1 VLYEKNELILLQLL
15 KILIMNIALHHFRL
29 VDTIS
34 KEGTLTKA
42 AKTLHL
48 TQSALSHQLREL
60 ERELDVPIFDRQ
72 GKRLH
77 LSDQG
82 YRFLRSSEKILAE
95 IKALEEDISN
105 YKMGRTGKLTISM
118 QCYTAYHWLPGIIKY
133 YKKRW
138 PDINI
143 QILSEATRRPLEY
156 LMNGD
161 LDIGII
167 RTQMV
172 NTRIRYEPIFEDQL
186 MAVLSKDH
194 PLAQKDVIEICD
206 FQDQEL
212 ILPLY
217 DPSYQD
223 TPVIEALIEAQ
234 HVKPK
239 TLHRIHYTD
248 ATIEMV
254 NAELGITVMAD
265 WIVEPYLKDRNIVVK
280 PLHHSIAKR
289 AWFAATC
296 KQTPAIQNFLECLKM
311 YFSGV
316 DLNADEPEIPEYTG
330 TMQAVAPF
338 TRYNA
343 VQDIK
348 NYQY

>member
-1 VLYEKNELILLQLL
+1 
-15 KILIMNIALHHFRL
+15 MNIALHHFRL
-29 VDTIS
+29 IDTIS
-34 KEGTLTKA
+34 KDGTLTKA
-42 AKTLHL
+42 ANTLHL
-48 TQSALSHQLREL
+48 TQSALSHQLKEL
-60 ERELDVPIFDRQ
+60 ERELEVEIFNRQ

-77 LSDQG
+77 LSEQG

-95 IKALEEDISN
+95 IKSLEEDINN
-105 YKMGRTGKLTISM
+105 YKNGKTGNLSISM

-133 YKKRW
+133 YKKQW

-143 QILSEATRRPLEY
+143 QILSDATRRPLEF

-172 NTRIRYEPIFEDQL
+172 NTRIRYEPIFEDKL
-186 MAVLSKDH
+186 TAVLSKDH
-194 PLAQKDVIEICD
+194 PLAKKDVIEISD

-223 TPVIEALIEAQ
+223 TPVIESLIQSQ

-254 NAELGITVMAD
+254 NAGLGITVMAD
-265 WIVEPYLKDRNIVVK
+265 WIVQPYLQGRNIVTK

-289 AWFAATC
+289 AWYAATC
-296 KQTPAIQNFLECLKM
+296 KQTPAILNFLECLKL
-311 YFSGV
+311 YFSGADMSV
-316 DLNADEPEIPEYTG
+316 DETEKQKIIHEHATPK
-330 TMQAVAPF
+330 
-338 TRYNA
+338 NA
-343 VQDIK
+343 VTQKISPAPLFYAQEVVNGAQDIR

>member
-1 VLYEKNELILLQLL
+1 
-15 KILIMNIALHHFRL
+15 MNIAIHHFRL
-29 VDTIS
+29 IDTIS

-42 AKTLHL
+42 ANTLHL
-48 TQSALSHQLREL
+48 TQSALSHQLKEL
-60 ERELDVPIFDRQ
+60 ERELEVEIFSRQ

-77 LSDQG
+77 LTEQG

-95 IKALEEDISN
+95 IKALEEDIRN
-105 YKMGRTGKLTISM
+105 YKNGKTGKLSISM

-133 YKKRW
+133 YKNQW

-143 QILSEATRRPLEY
+143 QILADATRRPLEY

-172 NTRIRYEPIFEDQL
+172 NTKIRYEPIFEDRL
-186 MAVLSKDH
+186 TAVICKDH
-194 PLAQKDVIEICD
+194 PLAKKDIIEIAD

-223 TPVIEALIEAQ
+223 TPVIESLIQAQ
-234 HVKPK
+234 QVKPK

-254 NAELGITVMAD
+254 NAGLGITVMAD
-265 WIVEPYLKDRNIVVK
+265 WIVEPYLAGRNIVAK
-280 PLHHSIAKR
+280 PLHHSVAKR
-289 AWFAATC
+289 AWYAATC

-311 YFSGV
+311 YFAGEDMSIIETEKKQIIGEHV
-316 DLNADEPEIPEYTG
+316 ITKKIGIQTPVPPAVLYGQE
-330 TMQAVAPF
+330 AVAF
-338 TRYNA
+338 NA
-343 VQDIK
+343 AQDIR

>member
-1 VLYEKNELILLQLL
+1 
-15 KILIMNIALHHFRL
+15 MNIALHHFRL

-42 AKTLHL
+42 ANTLRL
-48 TQSALSHQLREL
+48 TQSALSHQLKEL
-60 ERELDVPIFDRQ
+60 ERELEVEIFNRQ

-77 LSDQG
+77 LSEQG

-95 IKALEEDISN
+95 IRSLEEDITN
-105 YKMGRTGKLTISM
+105 YKNGKTDKLSISM

-133 YKKRW
+133 YKRKW
-138 PDINI
+138 PNINI
-143 QILSEATRRPLEY
+143 QILSDATRRPLEY

-172 NTRIRYEPIFEDQL
+172 NTKIRYEPIFEDRL
-186 MAVLSKDH
+186 TAVVSKDH
-194 PLAQKDVIEICD
+194 PLAKKDIVEIAD
-206 FQDQEL
+206 FQDEEL

-234 HVKPK
+234 QVKPK

-254 NAELGITVMAD
+254 NAGLGITVMAD
-265 WIVEPYLKDRNIVVK
+265 WIVEPYLAGRNIVTK
-280 PLHHSIAKR
+280 PLHHSVAKR

-296 KQTPAIQNFLECLKM
+296 KQTPAIQNFLECLKL
-311 YFSGV
+311 YFAGADMNV
-316 DLNADEPEIPEYTG
+316 DETEKKIIVQEHAVKQTG
-330 TMQAVAPF
+330 TLSATRFIKEPVAF
-338 TRYNA
+338 SK
-343 VQDIK
+343 VHDIK

>member
-1 VLYEKNELILLQLL
+1 
-15 KILIMNIALHHFRL
+15 MNIALHHFRL
-29 VDTIS
+29 IDTIS

-42 AKTLHL
+42 AATLHL
-48 TQSALSHQLREL
+48 TQSALSHQLKEL
-60 ERELDVPIFDRQ
+60 ERELGIDVFNRN
-72 GKRLH
+72 GKKLH
-77 LSDQG
+77 LSEQG
-82 YRFLRSSEKILAE
+82 YRFLRSAEKILAE
-95 IKALEEDISN
+95 MKSLEEDINN
-105 YKMGRTGKLTISM
+105 YKHGKTGKLSISM

-133 YKKRW
+133 YKSRW

-143 QILSEATRRPLEY
+143 QILSDATRRPLEY

-172 NTRIRYEPIFEDQL
+172 NTKIRYEPIFNDHL
-186 MAVLSKDH
+186 CAIICKDH
-194 PLAQKDVIEICD
+194 PLAKKDIIDIAD

-223 TPVIEALIEAQ
+223 TPMIESLIQAQ
-234 HVKPK
+234 QVKPK

-254 NAELGITVMAD
+254 NANLGISVMAD
-265 WIVEPYLKDRNIVVK
+265 WIVEPYLKNKNIVAI
-280 PLHHSIAKR
+280 PMHHSVASR
-289 AWFAATC
+289 SWFAATC

-311 YFSGV
+311 YFAGEDMSIDSEEMKSVIQEHEVRKQPIVPPALVFTKPLGV
-316 DLNADEPEIPEYTG
+316 NHG
-330 TMQAVAPF
+330 G
-338 TRYNA
+338 
-343 VQDIK
+343 QDIK

>member
-1 VLYEKNELILLQLL
+1 
-15 KILIMNIALHHFRL
+15 MNIAVHHFKL
-29 VDTIS
+29 IDTIS

-42 AKTLHL
+42 AATLHL
-48 TQSALSHQLREL
+48 TQSALSHQLKEL
-60 ERELDVPIFDRQ
+60 EKELGVDVFNRN
-72 GKRLH
+72 GKKLH
-77 LSDQG
+77 LSEQG

-95 IKALEEDISN
+95 LKSLEEDINN
-105 YKMGRTGKLTISM
+105 YKNGQTSKLSISM

-133 YKKRW
+133 YKSRW

-143 QILSEATRRPLEY
+143 QIMSEATSRPLEY

-172 NTRIRYEPIFEDQL
+172 NTKIRYEPIFNDRL
-186 MAVLSKDH
+186 TAIISKDH
-194 PLAQKDVIEICD
+194 PLAKKDIIEIAD

-223 TPVIEALIEAQ
+223 TPMIESLIQAQ
-234 HVKPK
+234 QVRPK

-254 NAELGITVMAD
+254 NANLGISVMAD
-265 WIVEPYLKDRNIVVK
+265 WIVEPYLKNKNIVSK
-280 PLHHSIAKR
+280 PMHHSVASR
-289 AWFAATC
+289 SWFAATC

-311 YFSGV
+311 YFSG
-316 DLNADEPEIPEYTG
+316 ADMSINEAEKKQLISEHVVNNQPIMPQASG
-330 TMQAVAPF
+330 TAVF
-338 TRYNA
+338 TKST
-343 VQDIK
+343 VTTQEFK

>member
-1 VLYEKNELILLQLL
+1 
-15 KILIMNIALHHFRL
+15 MNIALHHFRL
-29 VDTIS
+29 IDTIS
-34 KEGTLTKA
+34 KDGTLTKA
-42 AKTLHL
+42 ASTLHL
-48 TQSALSHQLREL
+48 TQSALSHQLKEL
-60 ERELDVPIFDRQ
+60 ERELDVEIFSRQ

-77 LSDQG
+77 LTEQG

-95 IKALEEDISN
+95 IKSLEEDINN
-105 YKMGRTGKLTISM
+105 YKNGKTGNLSISM

-133 YKKRW
+133 YKKQW

-143 QILSEATRRPLEY
+143 QIMSDATRRPLEF

-172 NTRIRYEPIFEDQL
+172 NTRIRYEPIFEDRL
-186 MAVLSKDH
+186 VAVICKDH
-194 PLAQKDVIEICD
+194 PLAKKAIIEIAD
-206 FQDQEL
+206 FHGEEL

-223 TPVIEALIEAQ
+223 TPVIESLIQSQ

-254 NAELGITVMAD
+254 NAGLGITVMAD
-265 WIVEPYLKDRNIVVK
+265 WIVEPYLQGRNIVTK
-280 PLHHSIAKR
+280 PLHHSVAKR

-311 YFSGV
+311 YFSGADMNV
-316 DLNADEPEIPEYTG
+316 EEIEKKQIIKEHAIQKQAIVPPAAILNKD
-330 TMQAVAPF
+330 AVVF
-338 TRYNA
+338 TA
-343 VQDIK
+343 GQDIR

>member
-1 VLYEKNELILLQLL
+1 
-15 KILIMNIALHHFRL
+15 MNIALHHFRL
-29 VDTIS
+29 VDTIY

-48 TQSALSHQLREL
+48 TQSALSHQLKEL
-60 ERELDVPIFDRQ
+60 ERELDVEIFKRI

-77 LSDQG
+77 LSEQG

-95 IKALEEDISN
+95 IKSLEEDINN
-105 YKMGRTGKLTISM
+105 YKNGQTGKLSISM

-138 PDINI
+138 PDINV
-143 QILSEATRRPLEY
+143 QILSDATRRPLEY

-161 LDIGII
+161 LDIGIV

-172 NTRIRYEPIFEDQL
+172 NTKIRYEPIFEDRL
-186 MAVLSKDH
+186 VAVICKDH
-194 PLAQKDVIEICD
+194 PLARKAVIEISD
-206 FQDQEL
+206 FQGEEL

-223 TPVIEALIEAQ
+223 TPVIEKLIEAQ
-234 HVKPK
+234 QVRPK

-248 ATIEMV
+248 AAIEMV
-254 NAELGITVMAD
+254 NAGLGITVMAD
-265 WIVEPYLKDRNIVVK
+265 WILEPYLKDRNIIAK
-280 PLHHSIAKR
+280 PLHHSVAKR
-289 AWFAATC
+289 AWYAATC
-296 KQTPAIQNFLECLKM
+296 KQTPAIQNFLECLKL
-311 YFSGV
+311 YFSGA
-316 DLNADEPEIPEYTG
+316 DLDADGTEKQMMTFENIYKKQTG
-330 TMQAVAPF
+330 AAPTVRF
-338 TRYNA
+338 NKEVVNVRS

>member
-1 VLYEKNELILLQLL
+1 
-15 KILIMNIALHHFRL
+15 MNIALHHFRL
-29 VDTIS
+29 IDTIS
-34 KEGTLTKA
+34 KDGTLTKA

-48 TQSALSHQLREL
+48 TQSALSHQLKEL
-60 ERELDVPIFDRQ
+60 ERELDVEIFSRH

-77 LSDQG
+77 LTDQG

-95 IKALEEDISN
+95 IKALEEDINN
-105 YKMGRTGKLTISM
+105 YKNGRTGNLSISM

-133 YKKRW
+133 YKKHW

-143 QILSEATRRPLEY
+143 QILSDATRRPLEY

-172 NTRIRYEPIFEDQL
+172 NTKIRYEPIFEDRL
-186 MAVLSKDH
+186 MAVICKDH
-194 PLAQKDVIEICD
+194 PLAQKDVIEITD

-223 TPVIEALIEAQ
+223 TPVIESLIQSQ
-234 HVKPK
+234 HVRPK

-254 NAELGITVMAD
+254 NAGLGITVMAD
-265 WIVEPYLKDRNIVVK
+265 WIVEPYLSGRNIVVK

-296 KQTPAIQNFLECLKM
+296 KQTPAIQNFLECLKL
-311 YFSGV
+311 YFSGADMNV
-316 DLNADEPEIPEYTG
+316 EEVEKKSIIAEHAGPKQAGIAIMPAVMKNAE
-330 TMQAVAPF
+330 
-338 TRYNA
+338 

-348 NYQY
+348 SYQY

>member
-1 VLYEKNELILLQLL
+1 
-15 KILIMNIALHHFRL
+15 MNIALHHFRL

-34 KEGTLTKA
+34 KDGTLTKA
-42 AKTLHL
+42 AATLHL
-48 TQSALSHQLREL
+48 TQSALSHQLKEL
-60 ERELDVPIFDRQ
+60 ERELEVEIFNRQ

-77 LSDQG
+77 LSEQG
-82 YRFLRSSEKILAE
+82 YRFLRSAEKILAE
-95 IKALEEDISN
+95 IRSLEEDITN
-105 YKMGRTGKLTISM
+105 YKNGKTDKLSISM

-133 YKKRW
+133 YKRKW
-138 PDINI
+138 PNINI
-143 QILSEATRRPLEY
+143 QILSDATRRPLEY

-172 NTRIRYEPIFEDQL
+172 NTKIRYEPIFEDRL
-186 MAVLSKDH
+186 TAVICKDH
-194 PLAQKDVIEICD
+194 PLAKKEIIEISD
-206 FQDQEL
+206 FQDEEL

-234 HVKPK
+234 QVKPK

-254 NAELGITVMAD
+254 NAGLGISVMAD
-265 WIVEPYLKDRNIVVK
+265 WIVEPYLNGRNIVTK
-280 PLHHSIAKR
+280 PLHHSVAKR
-289 AWFAATC
+289 VWFAATC
-296 KQTPAIQNFLECLKM
+296 KQTPAIQNFLECLKL
-311 YFSGV
+311 YFSG
-316 DLNADEPEIPEYTG
+316 ADMNIDEGEKKIIINEHAIQRQNGTTASLRAPASEP
-330 TMQAVAPF
+330 VAF
-338 TRYNA
+338 TK
-343 VQDIK
+343 VKDFK

>member
-1 VLYEKNELILLQLL
+1 
-15 KILIMNIALHHFRL
+15 MNIAIHHFRL

-42 AKTLHL
+42 ASTLHL
-48 TQSALSHQLREL
+48 TQSALSHQLKEL
-60 ERELDVPIFDRQ
+60 ERELEVEIFSRQ

-77 LSDQG
+77 LTEQG

-95 IKALEEDISN
+95 IKTLEEDIRN
-105 YKMGRTGKLTISM
+105 YKNGKTGKLSISM

-133 YKKRW
+133 YKKQW

-143 QILSEATRRPLEY
+143 QILADATRRPLEY

-172 NTRIRYEPIFEDQL
+172 NTKIRYEPIFEDRL
-186 MAVLSKDH
+186 TAVMCTDH
-194 PLAQKDVIEICD
+194 PLAKKNVIEIAD

-223 TPVIEALIEAQ
+223 TPIIESLIQAQ
-234 HVKPK
+234 QVRPK

-254 NAELGITVMAD
+254 NAGLGITVMAD
-265 WIVEPYLKDRNIVVK
+265 WIVDPYLAGRNIVAK
-280 PLHHSIAKR
+280 PLHHSVAKR
-289 AWFAATC
+289 AWYAATC
-296 KQTPAIQNFLECLKM
+296 KQSPAIQNFLECLKM
-311 YFSGV
+311 YFAGEDMSVLEEEKKQIIGEHV
-316 DLNADEPEIPEYTG
+316 IAKKIGIHTPVPP
-330 TMQAVAPF
+330 AVLYGKDA
-338 TRYNA
+338 TTNT
-343 VQDIK
+343 VQDIRS
-348 NYQY
+348 YQY

>member
-1 VLYEKNELILLQLL
+1 
-15 KILIMNIALHHFRL
+15 MNIAIHHFRL

-42 AKTLHL
+42 AHVLHL
-48 TQSALSHQLREL
+48 TQSALSHQLKEL
-60 ERELDVPIFDRQ
+60 ERELDVEIFTRQ

-77 LSDQG
+77 LSEQG

-95 IKALEEDISN
+95 IRSLEEDINN
-105 YKMGRTGKLTISM
+105 YKNGKTGKLSISM
-118 QCYTAYHWLPGIIKY
+118 QCYTAYHWLPGVIKY
-133 YKKRW
+133 YKQRW

-161 LDIGII
+161 LDIGIV

-172 NTRIRYEPIFEDQL
+172 NTRIKYEPIFEDSL
-186 MAVLSKDH
+186 VAVICKDH
-194 PLAQKDVIEICD
+194 KLANKDIIEISD
-206 FQDQEL
+206 FKDEEL

-223 TPVIEALIEAQ
+223 TPIIESLIQAQ
-234 HVKPK
+234 QVKPK

-254 NAELGITVMAD
+254 NAGLGITVMAD
-265 WIVEPYLKDRNIVVK
+265 WIVAPYLKDRNIVVK
-280 PLHHSIAKR
+280 PLHHSVAKR
-289 AWFAATC
+289 SWYAATV
-296 KQTPAIQNFLECLKM
+296 KQTPPILNFLECLKM
-311 YFSGV
+311 YFAGMDMGV
-316 DLNADEPEIPEYTG
+316 DEGVKDLITREDIGRAIPL
-330 TMQAVAPF
+330 VANSDVKGQVVNF
-338 TRYNA
+338 TA
-343 VQDIK
+343 TQDFR

>member
-1 VLYEKNELILLQLL
+1 
-15 KILIMNIALHHFRL
+15 MNIALHHFRL

-60 ERELDVPIFDRQ
+60 ERELDVQIFDRQ

-82 YRFLRSSEKILAE
+82 YRFLRTSEKILAE
-95 IKALEEDISN
+95 IKSLEEDIIN
-105 YKMGRTGKLTISM
+105 YRMGRTGKLTISM

-186 MAVLSKDH
+186 MAVLPQDH
-194 PLAQKDVIEICD
+194 PLAEKDVIEICD
-206 FQDQEL
+206 FQDQEV

-223 TPVIEALIEAQ
+223 TPVIESLIEAQ

-254 NAELGITVMAD
+254 NAGLGITVMAD
-265 WIVEPYLKDRNIVVK
+265 WIVEPYLRERNIVVK
-280 PLHHSIAKR
+280 PLHNSVAKR

-316 DLNADEPEIPEYTG
+316 DLNADEPALQEYTR
-330 TMQAVAPF
+330 TMQTTSPL
-338 TRYNA
+338 THYGLT
-343 VQDIK
+343 QDIK

>member
-1 VLYEKNELILLQLL
+1 
-15 KILIMNIALHHFRL
+15 
-29 VDTIS
+29 
-34 KEGTLTKA
+34 
-42 AKTLHL
+42 
-48 TQSALSHQLREL
+48 
-60 ERELDVPIFDRQ
+60 
-72 GKRLH
+72 
-77 LSDQG
+77 
-82 YRFLRSSEKILAE
+82 
-95 IKALEEDISN
+95 
-105 YKMGRTGKLTISM
+105 M

-133 YKKRW
+133 YKKQW

-143 QILSEATRRPLEY
+143 QIMSDATRRPLEF

-172 NTRIRYEPIFEDQL
+172 NTRIRYEPIFEDRL
-186 MAVLSKDH
+186 VAVICKE
-194 PLAQKDVIEICD
+194 AIIEIAD
-206 FQDQEL
+206 FQGEEL

-223 TPVIEALIEAQ
+223 TPIIESLIQSQ

-248 ATIEMV
+248 ATLEMV
-254 NAELGITVMAD
+254 NAGLGITVMAD
-265 WIVEPYLKDRNIVVK
+265 WIVEPYLAGRNIVTK
-280 PLHHSIAKR
+280 PLHHSVAKR

-311 YFSGV
+311 YFSG
-316 DLNADEPEIPEYTG
+316 ADMNVEEVEKKQIIKEHVIQKQAIAPPAARFSQE
-330 TMQAVAPF
+330 AVAV
-338 TRYNA
+338 NA
-343 VQDIK
+343 VQDIR

>member
-1 VLYEKNELILLQLL
+1 
-15 KILIMNIALHHFRL
+15 MNIAIHHFKL
-29 VDTIS
+29 IDTIS

-42 AKTLHL
+42 AATLHL
-48 TQSALSHQLREL
+48 TQSALSHQLKEL
-60 ERELDVPIFDRQ
+60 EKELGVDVFNRN
-72 GKRLH
+72 GKKLH
-77 LSDQG
+77 LSEQG

-95 IKALEEDISN
+95 LKSLEEDINN
-105 YKMGRTGKLTISM
+105 YKNGQTSKLTISM

-133 YKKRW
+133 YKSRW

-143 QILSEATRRPLEY
+143 QIMSEATSRPLEY

-172 NTRIRYEPIFEDQL
+172 NTKIRYEPIFNDRL
-186 MAVLSKDH
+186 TAIISKDH
-194 PLAQKDVIEICD
+194 PLAKKEVIEIAD
-206 FQDQEL
+206 FQGQEL

-223 TPVIEALIEAQ
+223 TPMIESLIQAQ
-234 HVKPK
+234 QVRPK

-254 NAELGITVMAD
+254 NANLGITVMAD
-265 WIVEPYLKDRNIVVK
+265 WIVEPYLKNKNIVSK
-280 PLHHSIAKR
+280 PMHHSVASR
-289 AWFAATC
+289 SWFAATC

-311 YFSGV
+311 YFSG
-316 DLNADEPEIPEYTG
+316 ADMSINTDEKEQLIKQHSAKIHYPEKLAAAT
-330 TMQAVAPF
+330 AVF
-338 TRYNA
+338 TRPSVA
-343 VQDIK
+343 TGMTQEFK

>member
-1 VLYEKNELILLQLL
+1 
-15 KILIMNIALHHFRL
+15 MNIALHHFRL

-42 AKTLHL
+42 AKTLYL
-48 TQSALSHQLREL
+48 TQSALSHQLKEL
-60 ERELDVPIFDRQ
+60 ERELDVDIFERH

-77 LSDQG
+77 LSDHG

-95 IKALEEDISN
+95 IKSLEEDIAN
-105 YKMGRTGKLTISM
+105 YKMGRTGKLSISM
-118 QCYTAYHWLPGIIKY
+118 QCYTAYHWLPEIIKY

-161 LDIGII
+161 LDIGIV

-172 NTRIRYEPIFEDQL
+172 NTRIRYEPIFEDRL
-186 MAVLSKDH
+186 MAVISKDH
-194 PLAQKDVIEICD
+194 PLAKKDIVEIGD
-206 FQDQEL
+206 FQGEEL

-223 TPVIEALIEAQ
+223 TPVIESLIEAQ

-254 NAELGITVMAD
+254 NAGLGITVMAD
-265 WIVEPYLKDRNIVVK
+265 WIVEPYLKNRNIVTR
-280 PLHHSIAKR
+280 PLHHSVAKR

-311 YFSGV
+311 YFSG
-316 DLNADEPEIPEYTG
+316 ADMSVEEPERQLIVQQHNG
-330 TMQAVAPF
+330 TVDAVAPI
-338 TRYNA
+338 TRFGRAESTFNR
-343 VQDIK
+343 VKDFK

>member
-1 VLYEKNELILLQLL
+1 
-15 KILIMNIALHHFRL
+15 MNIALHHFRL
-29 VDTIS
+29 IDTIS
-34 KEGTLTKA
+34 KDGTLTKA
-42 AKTLHL
+42 ASTLHL
-48 TQSALSHQLREL
+48 TQSALSHQLKEL
-60 ERELDVPIFDRQ
+60 EREL

-77 LSDQG
+77 LTEQG

-95 IKALEEDISN
+95 IKSLEEDINN
-105 YKMGRTGKLTISM
+105 YKNGKTGNLSISM

-133 YKKRW
+133 YKKQW

-143 QILSEATRRPLEY
+143 QIMSDATRRPLEF

-172 NTRIRYEPIFEDQL
+172 NTRIRYEPIFEDRL
-186 MAVLSKDH
+186 VAVICKDH
-194 PLAQKDVIEICD
+194 PLAKKAIIEIAD
-206 FQDQEL
+206 FHGEEL

-223 TPVIEALIEAQ
+223 TPVIESLIQSQ

-254 NAELGITVMAD
+254 NAGLGITVMAD
-265 WIVEPYLKDRNIVVK
+265 WIVEPYLQGRNIVTK
-280 PLHHSIAKR
+280 PLHHSVAKR

-311 YFSGV
+311 YFSGADMNV
-316 DLNADEPEIPEYTG
+316 EEIEKKQIIKEHAIQKQAIVPPAAILNKD
-330 TMQAVAPF
+330 AVVF
-338 TRYNA
+338 TA
-343 VQDIK
+343 GQDIR

>member
-1 VLYEKNELILLQLL
+1 
-15 KILIMNIALHHFRL
+15 MNIALHHFRL
-29 VDTIS
+29 IDTIS

-42 AKTLHL
+42 AATLHL
-48 TQSALSHQLREL
+48 TQSALSHQLKEL
-60 ERELDVPIFDRQ
+60 ERELGIDVFNRN
-72 GKRLH
+72 GKKLH
-77 LSDQG
+77 LSEQG
-82 YRFLRSSEKILAE
+82 YRFLRSAEKILAE
-95 IKALEEDISN
+95 LKTLEEDINN
-105 YKMGRTGKLTISM
+105 YKHGKTGKLSISM

-133 YKKRW
+133 YKSRW

-143 QILSEATRRPLEY
+143 QILSDATRRPLEY

-172 NTRIRYEPIFEDQL
+172 NTKIRYEPIFQDTL
-186 MAVLSKDH
+186 CAIICKDH
-194 PLAQKDVIEICD
+194 PLAKKDIIDITD
-206 FQDQEL
+206 FQGEEL

-223 TPVIEALIEAQ
+223 TPMIESLIQAQ
-234 HVKPK
+234 QVKPK

-254 NAELGITVMAD
+254 NANLGISVMAD
-265 WIVEPYLKDRNIVVK
+265 WIVEPYLKNKNIVAK
-280 PLHHSIAKR
+280 PMHHSVAKR
-289 AWFAATC
+289 SWFAATC

-311 YFSGV
+311 YFAGEDMSV
-316 DLNADEPEIPEYTG
+316 PQEIAVKPILPEPVKRQVNFPAIPAG
-330 TMQAVAPF
+330 AVF
-338 TRYNA
+338 TRPEVA
-343 VQDIK
+343 HAGSDFK

>member
-1 VLYEKNELILLQLL
+1 
-15 KILIMNIALHHFRL
+15 MNIALHHFRL
-29 VDTIS
+29 IDTIS

-42 AKTLHL
+42 AATLHL
-48 TQSALSHQLREL
+48 TQSALSHQLKEL
-60 ERELDVPIFDRQ
+60 ERELGIDVFNRN
-72 GKRLH
+72 GKKLH
-77 LSDQG
+77 LSEQG
-82 YRFLRSSEKILAE
+82 YRFLRSAEKILAE
-95 IKALEEDISN
+95 LKGLEEDINN
-105 YKMGRTGKLTISM
+105 YKHGKTGKLSISM

-133 YKKRW
+133 YKSRW

-143 QILSEATRRPLEY
+143 QILSDATRRPLEY

-172 NTRIRYEPIFEDQL
+172 NTKIRYEPIFEDRL
-186 MAVLSKDH
+186 CAIICKDH
-194 PLAQKDVIEICD
+194 PLANKDIIDIAD

-223 TPVIEALIEAQ
+223 TPMIESLIQAQ
-234 HVKPK
+234 QVKPK

-254 NAELGITVMAD
+254 NANLGISVMAD
-265 WIVEPYLKDRNIVVK
+265 WIVEPYLKNKNIVAK
-280 PLHHSIAKR
+280 PMHHSVSKR
-289 AWFAATC
+289 SWFAATC

-311 YFSGV
+311 YFAGE
-316 DLNADEPEIPEYTG
+316 NMEIDEAEIPAVLKGQSVKIQSPQSGAIFTKPILAFN
-330 TMQAVAPF
+330 QA
-338 TRYNA
+338 
-343 VQDIK
+343 QDFK

>member
-1 VLYEKNELILLQLL
+1 
-15 KILIMNIALHHFRL
+15 MNIAIHHFRL

-42 AKTLHL
+42 ASILHL
-48 TQSALSHQLREL
+48 TQSALSHQLKEL
-60 ERELDVPIFDRQ
+60 ERELEVEIFSRH

-77 LSDQG
+77 LTEQG
-82 YRFLRSSEKILAE
+82 YRFLHSSEKILAE
-95 IKALEEDISN
+95 IKSLEEDIRN
-105 YKMGRTGKLTISM
+105 YKNGKTGKLSISM
-118 QCYTAYHWLPGIIKY
+118 QCYTAYHWLPGVIKY
-133 YKKRW
+133 YKKQW

-143 QILSEATRRPLEY
+143 QILADATRRPLEY

-172 NTRIRYEPIFEDQL
+172 NTKIRYEPIFEDRL
-186 MAVLSKDH
+186 TAVICKDH
-194 PLAQKDVIEICD
+194 PLAKKAIIDIAD

-223 TPVIEALIEAQ
+223 TPIIESLIQAQ
-234 HVKPK
+234 QVRPK

-254 NAELGITVMAD
+254 SAGLGITVMAD
-265 WIVEPYLKDRNIVVK
+265 WIVAPYLAGRNIVAK
-280 PLHHSIAKR
+280 PLHHSVAKR
-289 AWFAATC
+289 AWYAATC

-311 YFSGV
+311 YFSG
-316 DLNADEPEIPEYTG
+316 ADMNVEETEKKQIVGEHLVKKIGIQVPVPPPVLYENE
-330 TMQAVAPF
+330 AVAF
-338 TRYNA
+338 NA
-343 VQDIK
+343 VQDIRS
-348 NYQY
+348 YQY

>member
-1 VLYEKNELILLQLL
+1 
-15 KILIMNIALHHFRL
+15 MNIGLHHFKL

-42 AKTLHL
+42 ADILLL
-48 TQSALSHQLREL
+48 TQSALSHQLKEL
-60 ERELDVPIFDRQ
+60 ERELDVEVFNRQ

-82 YRFLRSSEKILAE
+82 YRFLRSAEKILAE
-95 IKALEEDISN
+95 IKSLEEDITN
-105 YKMGRTGKLTISM
+105 YKMGLKGKLTISM

-143 QILSEATRRPLEY
+143 QILSDATRRPLEY
-156 LMNGD
+156 LMNGE

-172 NTRIRYEPIFEDQL
+172 NTKIRYEPIFEDCL
-186 MAVLSKDH
+186 TAVMSKDH
-194 PLAQKDVIEICD
+194 PLAQKDVIEIAD
-206 FQDQEL
+206 FQDEDL

-223 TPVIEALIEAQ
+223 TPVIESLIQAQ

-239 TLHRIHYTD
+239 TLQRIHYTD

-254 NAELGITVMAD
+254 NAGLGITVMAD
-265 WIVEPYLKDRNIVVK
+265 WIVGPYLNGRNIVAK
-280 PLHHSIAKR
+280 PLHHSVARR
-289 AWFAATC
+289 AWFVATC
-296 KQTPAIQNFLECLKM
+296 KQTPAIENFVDCLKM
-311 YFSGV
+311 YFSGADMNV
-316 DLNADEPEIPEYTG
+316 DETGNEPVIQDHTSEK
-330 TMQAVAPF
+330 QALPVAQVKKVFDP
-338 TRYNA
+338 

>member
-1 VLYEKNELILLQLL
+1 
-15 KILIMNIALHHFRL
+15 MNIALHHFRL

-48 TQSALSHQLREL
+48 TQSALSHQLKEL
-60 ERELDVPIFDRQ
+60 ERELDVEIFDRQ

-77 LSDQG
+77 LSEQG
-82 YRFLRSSEKILAE
+82 YRFLRSAEKILAE
-95 IKALEEDISN
+95 LKTLEEDINN
-105 YKMGRTGKLTISM
+105 YKNGKTGKLSISM

-143 QILSEATRRPLEY
+143 QILSDATRRPLEY

-172 NTRIRYEPIFEDQL
+172 NTKIRYEPIFVDRL
-186 MAVLSKDH
+186 TAVICKDH
-194 PLAQKDVIEICD
+194 PLAKKDVIDISD
-206 FQDQEL
+206 FHGEEL

-223 TPVIEALIEAQ
+223 TPVIEALIQAQ
-234 HVKPK
+234 QVKPK

-254 NAELGITVMAD
+254 NAGLGITVMAD
-265 WIVEPYLKDRNIVVK
+265 WIVEPYLKGRNIVAK
-280 PLHHSIAKR
+280 PLHHSVAKR
-289 AWFAATC
+289 AWYAATC
-296 KQTPAIQNFLECLKM
+296 KQTPAILNFLECLKM
-311 YFSGV
+311 YFAGEDMSV
-316 DLNADEPEIPEYTG
+316 DEPEKRII
-330 TMQAVAPF
+330 MQEHVSPRQKSSASTAVKFIHDPIISSVA
-338 TRYNA
+338 
-343 VQDIK
+343 QDIK

>member
-1 VLYEKNELILLQLL
+1 
-15 KILIMNIALHHFRL
+15 MNIALHHFRL
-29 VDTIS
+29 IDTIS

-42 AKTLHL
+42 ANTLHL
-48 TQSALSHQLREL
+48 TQSALSHQLKEL
-60 ERELDVPIFDRQ
+60 ETELDVEIFSRQ

-77 LSDQG
+77 LTEQG
-82 YRFLRSSEKILAE
+82 YRFLRTSEKILAE
-95 IKALEEDISN
+95 IKALEEDINN
-105 YKMGRTGKLTISM
+105 YKNGKTGKLSISM

-143 QILSEATRRPLEY
+143 QIMSEATRRPLEY

-172 NTRIRYEPIFEDQL
+172 NTKIRYEPIFEDRL
-186 MAVLSKDH
+186 TAVISKDH
-194 PLAQKDVIEICD
+194 PLAKKDVIKITEFHD
-206 FQDQEL
+206 KEL
-212 ILPLY
+212 ILPLN

-223 TPVIEALIEAQ
+223 TPMIEALIQAQ
-234 HVKPK
+234 QVKPK

-254 NAELGITVMAD
+254 NANLGISVIAD
-265 WIVEPYLKDRNIVVK
+265 WIVEPYLKNKNIVAI
-280 PLHHSIAKR
+280 PMHHSVASR
-289 AWFAATC
+289 SWFAATC

-311 YFSGV
+311 YFSG
-316 DLNADEPEIPEYTG
+316 ADMSIDDKESTSYTMPQERITG
-330 TMQAVAPF
+330 KPVAP
-338 TRYNA
+338 A
-343 VQDIK
+343 I
-348 NYQY
+348 

>member
-1 VLYEKNELILLQLL
+1 
-15 KILIMNIALHHFRL
+15 MNIALHHFRL
-29 VDTIS
+29 IDTIS
-34 KEGTLTKA
+34 KDGTLTKA
-42 AKTLHL
+42 ASTLRL
-48 TQSALSHQLREL
+48 TQSALSHQLKEL
-60 ERELDVPIFDRQ
+60 ERELDVEIFSRQ

-77 LSDQG
+77 LTEQG

-95 IKALEEDISN
+95 IKSLEEDINN
-105 YKMGRTGKLTISM
+105 YKNGKTGKLSISM

-133 YKKRW
+133 YKKQW

-143 QILSEATRRPLEY
+143 QIMSDATRRPLEF

-172 NTRIRYEPIFEDQL
+172 NTRIRYEPIFEDRL
-186 MAVLSKDH
+186 VAVICKDH
-194 PLAQKDVIEICD
+194 PLAKKDIIEISD

-223 TPVIEALIEAQ
+223 TPIIESLIQSQ

-254 NAELGITVMAD
+254 NAGLGITVMAD
-265 WIVEPYLKDRNIVVK
+265 WIVEPYLQGRNIVTK
-280 PLHHSIAKR
+280 PLHHSVAKR

-296 KQTPAIQNFLECLKM
+296 KQTPAIVNFLECLKM
-311 YFSGV
+311 YFSGADMNV
-316 DLNADEPEIPEYTG
+316 DETEKKQI
-330 TMQAVAPF
+330 MQENLVQKQVAAMQPAFTQAAFLTKEAVGF
-338 TRYNA
+338 NA
-343 VQDIK
+343 VQDIR

>member
-1 VLYEKNELILLQLL
+1 
-15 KILIMNIALHHFRL
+15 MNIALHHFRL
-29 VDTIS
+29 IDTIS

-42 AKTLHL
+42 AATLHL
-48 TQSALSHQLREL
+48 TQSALSHQLKEL
-60 ERELDVPIFDRQ
+60 ERELGIDVFNRN
-72 GKRLH
+72 GKKLH
-77 LSDQG
+77 LSEQG
-82 YRFLRSSEKILAE
+82 YRFLRSAEKILAE
-95 IKALEEDISN
+95 MKSLEEDINN
-105 YKMGRTGKLTISM
+105 YKHGKTGKLSISM

-133 YKKRW
+133 YKSRW

-143 QILSEATRRPLEY
+143 QILSDATRRPLEY

-172 NTRIRYEPIFEDQL
+172 NTKIRYEPIFNDHL
-186 MAVLSKDH
+186 CAIISKDH
-194 PLAQKDVIEICD
+194 PLSKKKVIDISD

-223 TPVIEALIEAQ
+223 TPMIEALIQAQ
-234 HVKPK
+234 QVKPK

-254 NAELGITVMAD
+254 NANLGISVIAD
-265 WIVEPYLKDRNIVVK
+265 WIVEPYLKNKNIVAI
-280 PLHHSIAKR
+280 PMHHSVASR
-289 AWFAATC
+289 SWFAATC

-311 YFSGV
+311 YFSG
-316 DLNADEPEIPEYTG
+316 ADMSIDSEEMKTVIQEHEVRKQPIVHPAMIFTKPMG
-330 TMQAVAPF
+330 VNQAADF
-338 TRYNA
+338 
-343 VQDIK
+343 K

>member
-1 VLYEKNELILLQLL
+1 
-15 KILIMNIALHHFRL
+15 MNIALHHFRL
-29 VDTIS
+29 IDTIS

-48 TQSALSHQLREL
+48 TQSALSHQLKEL
-60 ERELDVPIFDRQ
+60 ERELDVEIFKRL

-77 LSDQG
+77 LSEQG

-95 IKALEEDISN
+95 IKSLEEDINN
-105 YKMGRTGKLTISM
+105 YKNGKTGKLSISM

-143 QILSEATRRPLEY
+143 QILSDATRRPLEY

-172 NTRIRYEPIFEDQL
+172 NTKIRYEPIFEDL
-186 MAVLSKDH
+186 LVAVICKDH
-194 PLAQKDVIEICD
+194 PLAKKDVIQISD
-206 FQDQEL
+206 FQDEEL

-223 TPVIEALIEAQ
+223 TPVIESLIQSE

-248 ATIEMV
+248 AAIEMV
-254 NAELGITVMAD
+254 NAGLGITVMAD
-265 WIVEPYLKDRNIVVK
+265 WIVEPYLAGRNIVTK
-280 PLHHSIAKR
+280 SLHHSIAKR

-296 KQTPAIQNFLECLKM
+296 KQTPMIQNFLECLKM
-311 YFSGV
+311 YFAGEDMNIEETEKELTVKEHVIQKQKGLHAAVPVSFNKEGV
-316 DLNADEPEIPEYTG
+316 
-330 TMQAVAPF
+330 AV
-338 TRYNA
+338 NS
-343 VQDIK
+343 VQDIR

>member
-1 VLYEKNELILLQLL
+1 
-15 KILIMNIALHHFRL
+15 MNIALHHFRL
-29 VDTIS
+29 IDTIS
-34 KEGTLTKA
+34 KDGTLTKA
-42 AKTLHL
+42 ASTLHL
-48 TQSALSHQLREL
+48 TQSALSHQLKEL
-60 ERELDVPIFDRQ
+60 ERELDVEIFNRQ

-77 LSDQG
+77 LSEQG
-82 YRFLRSSEKILAE
+82 YRFLRTSEKILAE
-95 IKALEEDISN
+95 IKSLEEDINN
-105 YKMGRTGKLTISM
+105 YKNGKTGNLSISM

-133 YKKRW
+133 YKKQW

-143 QILSEATRRPLEY
+143 QILSDATRRPLEY

-172 NTRIRYEPIFEDQL
+172 NTKIRYEPIFEDRL
-186 MAVLSKDH
+186 TAVICKDH
-194 PLAQKDVIEICD
+194 PLAKKDIIEIAD
-206 FQDQEL
+206 FHGEEL

-223 TPVIEALIEAQ
+223 TPVIESLIQAQ
-234 HVKPK
+234 QVKPK

-254 NAELGITVMAD
+254 NAGLGITVMAD
-265 WIVEPYLKDRNIVVK
+265 WIVQPYLKDRNIVAK
-280 PLHHSIAKR
+280 PLHHSVAKR
-289 AWFAATC
+289 AWYAATC

-311 YFSGV
+311 YFAGEDMNV
-316 DLNADEPEIPEYTG
+316 DETEKKIIINQHVIRKQKEVQAAISSSFILNKEV
-330 TMQAVAPF
+330 VAF
-338 TRYNA
+338 NS
-343 VQDIK
+343 VQELK